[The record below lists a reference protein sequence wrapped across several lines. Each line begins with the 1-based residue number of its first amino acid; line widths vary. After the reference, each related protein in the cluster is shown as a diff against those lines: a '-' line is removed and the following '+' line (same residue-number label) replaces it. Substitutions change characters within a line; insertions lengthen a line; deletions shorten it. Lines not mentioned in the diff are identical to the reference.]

1 MMKTTDSYRIDCA
14 VCKAVSLVG
23 EQLFYCLCLSLIN
36 FFMYQ
41 LTSRLLQAFGYLQ
54 CRNEKGFLKQMK
66 KFMLIHATSVSFGAS
81 E

>member
-1 MMKTTDSYRIDCA
+1 
-14 VCKAVSLVG
+14 
-23 EQLFYCLCLSLIN
+23 
-36 FFMYQ
+36 MYQ